1 MTACD
6 VIYKIGLDFVYP
18 SSRQGSV
25 FFLWVPWNVLT
36 IAHKELGLLYCI

>member
-6 VIYKIGLDFVYP
+6 VISKIGLDFVYP

-25 FFLWVPWNVLT
+25 FFYEFL
-36 IAHKELGLLYCI
+36 EMY